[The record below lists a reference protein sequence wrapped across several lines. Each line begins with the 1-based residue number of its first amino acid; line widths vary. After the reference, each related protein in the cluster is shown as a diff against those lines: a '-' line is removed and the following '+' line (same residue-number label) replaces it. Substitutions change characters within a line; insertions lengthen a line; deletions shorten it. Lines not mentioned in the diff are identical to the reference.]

1 MRNGVIPGHLALR
14 LKSEGDPGGQ
24 EKLGRVREAASK
36 ATVMCAASAAAA
48 AFVVA
53 AAVALCVAV
62 AGDHSASKEIQDFN
76 GKGIILYHICVIL
89 SVIELCAANVLA

>member
-14 LKSEGDPGGQ
+14 LKSEGDYPGQ
-24 EKLGRVREAASK
+24 EEKLGRVREAASK
-36 ATVMCAASAAAA
+36 AAVMCAASAAAA

-62 AGDHSASKEIQDFN
+62 AEDHSASNEIQDFN
-76 GKGIILYHICVIL
+76 GKGIILFIT
-89 SVIELCAANVLA
+89 